1 MMDLLTF
8 KRMKKYLFL
17 SLSLFILSPNT
28 FWGQKQLM
36 KVQYDETNKGFNH
49 QNFNL
54 FLYEKFSHYILDFD
68 NELFFNETE
77 NFKNARIK
85 NAKRFKYYL
94 VKDYKNK
101 FLVKPT
107 TVGTIRDSLGIIKW
121 NIEKGNK
128 EILGYP
134 CKKATCEFRG
144 RKYIAYYTPKIAIPD
159 GPYKFYGLPGL
170 ILEISSDDNFIRLE
184 AKSIT
189 KGDNSILE
197 LPKTMYDKHMD
208 FNEYTKKRMAQIE
221 EYNKKREARL
231 PLERQGLKFSSK
243 EEELEKF

>member
-1 MMDLLTF
+1 
-8 KRMKKYLFL
+8 MKKSLFL
-17 SLSLFILSPNT
+17 FLFILFPVT
-28 FWGQKQLM
+28 FWGQRQLL
-36 KVQYDETNKGFNH
+36 KVQYDQTNQGFDH

-68 NELFFNETE
+68 NELFFKESE
-77 NFKNARIK
+77 NRKNARAS

-101 FLVKPT
+101 FLIKPS
-107 TVGTIRDSLGIIKW
+107 TVGTVRDSLGIIKW
-121 NIEKGNK
+121 KIEKGNK
-128 EILGYP
+128 EILAYA

-144 RKYIAYYTPKIAIPD
+144 RKYTAYYTPKISIPD

-170 ILEISSDDNFIRLE
+170 ILEISSEDHFIHLE

-189 KGDNSILE
+189 KGDNSIFE

-208 FNEYTKKRMAQIE
+208 FREYTKKKTEQLE
-221 EYNKKREARL
+221 EYVKKGEARL
-231 PLERQGLKFSSK
+231 PLEKQGLKFSAK